1 MSSRLFQSVREQR
14 GLAYSV
20 YSAPSAYRDIGTF
33 NIYLNISE
41 VNTLKALEAVKEEI
55 DNFKKN
61 GISETDLERTKV
73 QLKSSVVF
81 AGENVLSIM
90 TACGKLMLLDGK
102 IYDIDERIRKI
113 DAITKKDIDDFANF
127 IFDYSRLNSA
137 YVGKKTD
144 VDVLGVFDKN

>member
-1 MSSRLFQSVREQR
+1 
-14 GLAYSV
+14 
-20 YSAPSAYRDIGTF
+20 
-33 NIYLNISE
+33 
-41 VNTLKALEAVKEEI
+41 
-55 DNFKKN
+55 
-61 GISETDLERTKV
+61 
-73 QLKSSVVF
+73 
-81 AGENVLSIM
+81 
-90 TACGKLMLLDGK
+90 MLLDGK